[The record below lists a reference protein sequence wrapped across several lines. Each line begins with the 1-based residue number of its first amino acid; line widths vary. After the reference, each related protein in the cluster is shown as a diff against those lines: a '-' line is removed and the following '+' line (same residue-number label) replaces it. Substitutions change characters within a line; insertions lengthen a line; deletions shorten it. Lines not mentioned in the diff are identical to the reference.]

1 LLLREPS
8 LKSYVPLALRR
19 QVAAEERQRAEA
31 ALQRQRQ
38 REAAANAKA
47 ASEKRWQRQQDDRLR
62 DLAMIYIYAEAR
74 MAATAA
80 RFPVLNK
87 VVIESAAFEEFLA
100 AWPYPGARPVWW
112 RAPPGV
118 LEKAVELVRP
128 WADGRVREQP
138 ELAHLLPAEVDYL
151 QPWPWRAD
159 A

>member
-1 LLLREPS
+1 MPKQLSSGNGSVRLRQTLRPS
-8 LKSYVPLALRR
+8 QKSGGNGSRMT
-19 QVAAEERQRAEA
+19 
-31 ALQRQRQ
+31 
-38 REAAANAKA
+38 
-47 ASEKRWQRQQDDRLR
+47 DLR
-62 DLAMIYIYAEAR
+62 DLALLYIYAEAR

-100 AWPYPGARPVWW
+100 AWPYPGARPAWW